1 MGKNNKNTIKL
12 RLLIIVYL
20 ILLTVLLIT
29 LTGCTISASTDN
41 ELLSDKIFEELTY
54 LENNIYDIVFK
65 FANDDY
71 IVNEKISNELVEE
84 NENDENNE
92 NVIINI
98 KVYDF
103 DKVRDDLKRVN
114 NALDVTL
121 VDLAEKSIERN
132 EVLSLSNKT
141 NELYM
146 NLDEENINIVLND
159 LNELEKVIIK
169 NYESNFDKNNNEVK
183 LKKIKAE
190 VLNIFVLSQIYEDKT
205 LAKERIGEVLSGLEN
220 EIKNEEFIKENTYL
234 VNNLYLN
241 VSELKTAIDLENDNL
256 IRLKYMEVVKSL

>member
-1 MGKNNKNTIKL
+1 M
-12 RLLIIVYL
+12 
-20 ILLTVLLIT
+20 
-29 LTGCTISASTDN
+29 
-41 ELLSDKIFEELTY
+41 LSDKIFEELTY

-84 NENDENNE
+84 NENNE
-92 NVIINI
+92 NVVIDI

-169 NYESNFDKNNNEVK
+169 NYESNFDRNNNEVK

-190 VLNIFVLSQIYEDKT
+190 VLNIFVLSQIYEDKI

>member
-1 MGKNNKNTIKL
+1 MGKNKKNTIKL
-12 RLLIIVYL
+12 CLLIFVYL
-20 ILLTVLLIT
+20 TLLTVLLIT

-84 NENDENNE
+84 NENNE
-92 NVIINI
+92 NVVINI

-103 DKVRDDLKRVN
+103 DKVRNDLKRVN

-169 NYESNFDKNNNEVK
+169 NYESNFDRNNNEVK

-190 VLNIFVLSQIYEDKT
+190 VLNIFVLSQIYEDRT
-205 LAKERIGEVLSGLEN
+205 LAKERIVEVLSLLEN
-220 EIKNEEFIKENTYL
+220 EIKNEDFIKENTYL

>member
-12 RLLIIVYL
+12 SLLILVYL
-20 ILLTVLLIT
+20 ILLTVLLLT
-29 LTGCTISASTDN
+29 LTGCTISTSTDD

-71 IVNEKISNELVEE
+71 IVNENISNELVEE
-84 NENDENNE
+84 NDNNE
-92 NVIINI
+92 NVVINI

-121 VDLAEKSIERN
+121 VDLTEKSIERN

-146 NLDEENINIVLND
+146 NLDEENINVVLND

-169 NYESNFDKNNNEVK
+169 NYESNFNRNNNEVK

-205 LAKERIGEVLSGLEN
+205 LAKERINEILSVFEN

-241 VSELKTAIDLENDNL
+241 ISELKTAIELENDNL

>member
-12 RLLIIVYL
+12 RLLIIVNL
-20 ILLTVLLIT
+20 ILLTILLIT

-84 NENDENNE
+84 NENNE
-92 NVIINI
+92 NVVIDI

-169 NYESNFDKNNNEVK
+169 NYESNFDRNNNEVK

-205 LAKERIGEVLSGLEN
+205 LAKERIGEVLSVLEN
-220 EIKNEEFIKENTYL
+220 EVKNEEFIKENTYL

>member
-12 RLLIIVYL
+12 CLLIFVYL
-20 ILLTVLLIT
+20 TLLIT
-29 LTGCTISASTDN
+29 LTGCTISASTDD

-84 NENDENNE
+84 NENDEN
-92 NVIINI
+92 VVINI

-169 NYESNFDKNNNEVK
+169 NYESNFDRNNNEVK

-205 LAKERIGEVLSGLEN
+205 LAKERIGEVLSVLEN

>member
-1 MGKNNKNTIKL
+1 MGKNKKNTIKL
-12 RLLIIVYL
+12 CLLIFVYL
-20 ILLTVLLIT
+20 TLLTVLLIT

-84 NENDENNE
+84 NENNE
-92 NVIINI
+92 NVVINI

-103 DKVRDDLKRVN
+103 DKVRNDLKRVN

-169 NYESNFDKNNNEVK
+169 NYESNFDRNNNEVK

-205 LAKERIGEVLSGLEN
+205 LAKERIDEVLSVLEN

>member
-71 IVNEKISNELVEE
+71 IVNEKISNDLVEE
-84 NENDENNE
+84 NEE
-92 NVIINI
+92 NVVINI

-169 NYESNFDKNNNEVK
+169 NYESNFDRNNNEVK

-190 VLNIFVLSQIYEDKT
+190 VLNIFVLSQIYEDKI

-241 VSELKTAIDLENDNL
+241 VS
-256 IRLKYMEVVKSL
+256 

>member
-1 MGKNNKNTIKL
+1 MGKNKKNTIKL
-12 RLLIIVYL
+12 CLLIFVYL
-20 ILLTVLLIT
+20 TLLTVLLIT

-84 NENDENNE
+84 NENNE
-92 NVIINI
+92 NVVINI

-103 DKVRDDLKRVN
+103 DKVRNDLKRVN

-169 NYESNFDKNNNEVK
+169 NYESNFDRNNNEVK

-190 VLNIFVLSQIYEDKT
+190 VLNIFVLSQIYEDRT
-205 LAKERIGEVLSGLEN
+205 LAKERIGEVLSLLEN
-220 EIKNEEFIKENTYL
+220 EIKNEDFIKENTYL

>member
-12 RLLIIVYL
+12 CLLIFVYL
-20 ILLTVLLIT
+20 TLLTVLLIT

-84 NENDENNE
+84 NENNE
-92 NVIINI
+92 NVVINI

-103 DKVRDDLKRVN
+103 DKVRNDLKRVN

-169 NYESNFDKNNNEVK
+169 NYESNFDRNNNEVK

-190 VLNIFVLSQIYEDKT
+190 VLNIFVLSQIYEDRT
-205 LAKERIGEVLSGLEN
+205 LAKERIVEVLSLLEN
-220 EIKNEEFIKENTYL
+220 EIKNEDFIKENTYL

>member
-1 MGKNNKNTIKL
+1 MGKNKKNTIKL
-12 RLLIIVYL
+12 CLLIFVYL
-20 ILLTVLLIT
+20 TLLTVLLIT

-84 NENDENNE
+84 NENNE
-92 NVIINI
+92 NAVINI

-103 DKVRDDLKRVN
+103 DNVRDDLKRVN

-169 NYESNFDKNNNEVK
+169 NYESNFDRNNNEVK

-205 LAKERIGEVLSGLEN
+205 LAKERIDEVLSVLEN

>member
-84 NENDENNE
+84 NENNE
-92 NVIINI
+92 NVVIDI

-190 VLNIFVLSQIYEDKT
+190 VLNIFVLSQIYEDKI
-205 LAKERIGEVLSGLEN
+205 LAKERIGEVLSVLEN
-220 EIKNEEFIKENTYL
+220 EVKNEEFIKENTYL

>member
-20 ILLTVLLIT
+20 ILLTVLLTT

-84 NENDENNE
+84 NENNE
-92 NVIINI
+92 NAVINI

-103 DKVRDDLKRVN
+103 DNVRDDLKRVN

-146 NLDEENINIVLND
+146 NLD
-159 LNELEKVIIK
+159 
-169 NYESNFDKNNNEVK
+169 
-183 LKKIKAE
+183 
-190 VLNIFVLSQIYEDKT
+190 
-205 LAKERIGEVLSGLEN
+205 
-220 EIKNEEFIKENTYL
+220 
-234 VNNLYLN
+234 
-241 VSELKTAIDLENDNL
+241 
-256 IRLKYMEVVKSL
+256 

>member
-1 MGKNNKNTIKL
+1 M
-12 RLLIIVYL
+12 
-20 ILLTVLLIT
+20 
-29 LTGCTISASTDN
+29 
-41 ELLSDKIFEELTY
+41 LSDKIFEELTY

-84 NENDENNE
+84 NENNE
-92 NVIINI
+92 NVVIDI

-169 NYESNFDKNNNEVK
+169 NYESNFDRNNNEVK

-190 VLNIFVLSQIYEDKT
+190 VLNIFVLSQIYEDKI
-205 LAKERIGEVLSGLEN
+205 LAKERIGEVLSVLEN
-220 EIKNEEFIKENTYL
+220 EVKNEEFIKENTYL

>member
-20 ILLTVLLIT
+20 ILLTVLLTT

-84 NENDENNE
+84 NENNE
-92 NVIINI
+92 NVFINI

-103 DKVRDDLKRVN
+103 DKVRNDLKRVN

-169 NYESNFDKNNNEVK
+169 NYESNFDRNNNEVK

-205 LAKERIGEVLSGLEN
+205 LAKERIGEVLSVLEN